1 VEKRKVILADS
12 HQNMLEGIRGLLEIM
27 FDTVVMV
34 ADENSMFEAIEN
46 IKPDL
51 VVVDLS
57 LSVSG
62 ESNIVIKIKSRY
74 PDLKLIVLSV
84 HDESVIAKEMIS
96 SGASGFVLKRSAAFD
111 LIPAIEKIMQG
122 QTYISPSVKSHS

>member
-1 VEKRKVILADS
+1 MEKRKVILADS

>member
-1 VEKRKVILADS
+1 MKKRKVILADS

-51 VVVDLS
+51 MVVDLS
-57 LSVSG
+57 LPVSG
-62 ESNIVIKIKSRY
+62 ESNIVVKIKSCY
-74 PDLKLIVLSV
+74 PDLKFIVLSV
-84 HDESVIAKEMIS
+84 HDESAIAKEMIS
-96 SGASGFVLKRSAAFD
+96 SGASGFVLKRSIAFD
-111 LIPAIEKIMQG
+111 LIPAIKKIMQG